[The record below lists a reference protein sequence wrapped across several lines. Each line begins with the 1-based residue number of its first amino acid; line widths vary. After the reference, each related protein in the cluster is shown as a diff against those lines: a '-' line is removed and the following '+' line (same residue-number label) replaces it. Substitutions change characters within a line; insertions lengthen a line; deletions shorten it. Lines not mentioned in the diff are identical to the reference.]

1 MRAIKVAR
9 SSKVMRSISSIR
21 VINKT
26 HIIASL
32 GLSTLF
38 LLGSVRFG
46 AATFAAES
54 FSQHQTASERHTK
67 VTRKTNLAQM
77 NSRQLLSTQT
87 NSEKQNESEH
97 SMTAKEETEAVAKA
111 MTEALKELLQEYYSK
126 IKISQDGNK
135 IHFEYKVRR
144 LAGVGG
150 KETIVP
156 ELGGIM
162 GDLKIVDGEYA
173 GKTRLP
179 QQFNEHA
186 QYSVILMAPYSAK
199 HDCHLYT
206 RLSYPYDVVPEFL
219 ERFKEVANKFD
230 ETAEG
235 VATIKPQRAVATT
248 DDTRAGRA
256 ETMPGSGGST
266 IESTISAGKTTGES
280 ARASTVSTAGA
291 STGSAESVSRTGS
304 ATGSATASATGSAKA
319 SGTGSATNS
328 ETGSTAGTP
337 AGSANGAADGA
348 ATDTRS
354 SARSQTT
361 TGTASGSSN
370 ASAKLKLIMWKLKKG
385 SQTIYMLGTI
395 PYHAEGKSFLPLS
408 PEIEIALNE
417 SKQLLV
423 DSIDIKK
430 TLPGTDT
437 RIYGSTDKKLSTL
450 LSAPTREVLDKYLA
464 WSGDSLEMYDL
475 FKPWFASVALDH
487 SVMRKAGFHPTKLKE
502 HLMDKAKR
510 ASKPV
515 VELESAETKVKV
527 LDGLSTDV
535 QDRMLRN
542 SVYSLM
548 NYQDEQTRLEGAWR
562 AGDEIAV
569 HELSLLPAKN
579 DTGLVG
585 IFEDVM
591 TEQNL
596 ELASRIVNLSKSSSP
611 LFVAMD
617 ARRIVGESGL
627 VALLKRDGY
636 SSEQLTGS
644 SANQRIAGA
653 VSLDEEPDFGAT
665 RLQRYTYPEGKFSIL
680 LPGKPAMN
688 FSNVDGQRRVDYTY
702 KDPQGAM
709 FVGYIITPGVVPRA
723 ALPTV
728 LFKIAT
734 SLSQKYGA
742 KETKQ
747 YTITVAGHPGRQLD
761 FTSVQG
767 QVGKDIKLRL
777 VVAGSFVYI
786 IGAEGTPPWVKSPGV
801 KQFFDSLIIAPAA
814 GERASSP
821 FGFGQTPGTQAL
833 NQQFID
839 LLRKQQESVGRAT
852 GEQQTFPSQ
861 QRQTRP
867 NYSRNRPWGVP
878 RPSTSKPWR

>member
-1 MRAIKVAR
+1 M
-9 SSKVMRSISSIR
+9 MRS
-21 VINKT
+21 NKKARKLT
-26 HIIASL
+26 IQR
-32 GLSTLF
+32 LSTLP
-38 LLGSVRFG
+38 LLGALLILLGTISHMPEML
-46 AATFAAES
+46 AADSPSQQPAA
-54 FSQHQTASERHTK
+54 
-67 VTRKTNLAQM
+67 
-77 NSRQLLSTQT
+77 
-87 NSEKQNESEH
+87 
-97 SMTAKEETEAVAKA
+97 MTAQEETEAVGKA
-111 MTEALKELLQEYYSK
+111 MTEALTELLQEYYSK
-126 IKISQDGNK
+126 IKISQTGNK

-162 GDLKIVDGEYA
+162 GDLQIVDGKYA

-206 RLSYPYDVVPEFL
+206 RLSYPYDVFPEFL
-219 ERFKEVANKFD
+219 ERFKEVANKFG
-230 ETAEG
+230 EIAEG
-235 VATIKPQRAVATT
+235 VATIKPQSAVAST
-248 DDTRAGRA
+248 DDSTSAGRA
-256 ETMPGSGGST
+256 GTITGST
-266 IESTISAGKTTGES
+266 GGTTIGSTARISTGTSTGETAQSSNGSSAGNS
-280 ARASTVSTAGA
+280 PGA
-291 STGSAESVSRTGS
+291 STGSVS
-304 ATGSATASATGSAKA
+304 
-319 SGTGSATNS
+319 
-328 ETGSTAGTP
+328 GSTSDSTS
-337 AGSANGAADGA
+337 GSANGSITGAADG
-348 ATDTRS
+348 TDTGGRTR
-354 SARSQTT
+354 AGSQVGD
-361 TGTASGSSN
+361 GTASGSTSV
-370 ASAKLKLIMWKLKKG
+370 SAKFKLTMWKLKKG
-385 SQTIYMLGTI
+385 SQTIYVFGTI

-408 PEIEIALNE
+408 PEIETALNQ

-430 TLPGTDT
+430 TLPVTDS
-437 RIYGSTDKKLSTL
+437 RIYSATSDKLSSH
-450 LSAPTREVLDKYLA
+450 LSAPTREALDKYLA

-475 FKPWFASVALDH
+475 FKPWFASLALDN
-487 SVMRKAGFHPTKLKE
+487 SVIRQAGFHPTKLKE

-515 VELESAETKVKV
+515 VELESADTKVKV
-527 LDGLSTDV
+527 LDGLPTEV
-535 QDRMLRN
+535 QDRILRN
-542 SVYSLM
+542 SISSLM
-548 NYQDEQTRLEGAWR
+548 NYQDEQTQLEGAWR
-562 AGDEIAV
+562 AGDESAV

-579 DTGLVG
+579 AAGLAG

-596 ELASRIVNLSKSSSP
+596 ELSSRIAELSVSNSP
-611 LFVAMD
+611 LFIAMD
-617 ARRIVGESGL
+617 ARRIVGDSGL

-644 SANQRIAGA
+644 SLNQTIAGA
-653 VSLDEEPDFGAT
+653 VSLNEEPDFGAT
-665 RLQRYTYPEGKFSIL
+665 RMQRYTYPEGKFSIL

-709 FVGYIITPGVVPRA
+709 FVGYIIMPGVVPRA

-728 LFKIAT
+728 LFKIAA

-814 GERASSP
+814 KSGLSSP
-821 FGFGQTPGTQAL
+821 FGFGQPPGTPSL

-852 GEQQTFPSQ
+852 GKPQSFPSQ
-861 QRQTRP
+861 QRQMRP
-867 NYSRNRPWGVP
+867 SYSRSNGSRPWGVP
-878 RPSTSKPWR
+878 MPSTSKPWGR